1 MPTQGSLSI
10 ERMCQLTR
18 VSRASFYRSLQERV
32 PLEES
37 MEVRSA
43 IQQVALENRRRYG
56 YRRVT
61 AELRRR
67 GMPVNH
73 KRVARIMRED
83 SLLAVQPKQFVTTT
97 DSRHQGEIY
106 LNLAR
111 RMKLTGTNQLWVAD
125 ITYIRLRAE
134 FVYLAVILDG
144 FSRKVVGWKLDRT
157 LMSRLATDALEAAIE
172 IRKPPPGLVHHSDR
186 GVQYASAEYVAILKK
201 HEMLSSMSRPANPY
215 DNASCES
222 FIKTLK
228 REEIY
233 ANEYVNL
240 EHLDNNIEEFIER
253 YYNQKRLHS
262 ALGYRS
268 PEEFEQQTRRGG
280 ELETISATV
289 MFFQGAGEKSST
301 RVLGE
306 GTHTPSLPQTP
317 SLLGESTR

>member
-1 MPTQGSLSI
+1 
-10 ERMCQLTR
+10 
-18 VSRASFYRSLQERV
+18 
-32 PLEES
+32 

-43 IQQVALENRRRYG
+43 IQQVALEHRRRYG

-67 GMPVNH
+67 GMLVNH

-97 DSRHQGEIY
+97 DSRHEGEIY

-144 FSRKVVGWKLDRT
+144 FSRKVVGWKLDRA
-157 LMSRLATDALEAAIE
+157 LMSHLATDALEEAIE
-172 IRKPPPGLVHHSDR
+172 TRKPLAGLVHHSDR
-186 GVQYASAEYVAILKK
+186 GVQYASAEYAAILKK

-240 EHLDNNIEEFIER
+240 EHLGNHIEEFIER

-301 RVLGE
+301 SVLGE
-306 GTHTPSLPQTP
+306 GTQTPSLPQTP
-317 SLLGESTR
+317 SLLGVSTR